1 MRHPQQ
7 PATRSTVCKVLL
19 AGSVTERVLVGLKVP
34 TTTTL
39 DRTGLRTPHLVA
51 QVAQVTPLGVSPD
64 PMAACSGEEAQYVYN
79 NIVQVRTNNRGEGP
93 PPEA

>member
-1 MRHPQQ
+1 MGHPQQ
-7 PATRSTVCKVLL
+7 PATRSTVCEMLL

-39 DRTGLRTPHLVA
+39 DRTVARTSHLVA
-51 QVAQVTPLGVSPD
+51 QVAQVALV
-64 PMAACSGEEAQYVYN
+64 AQYVYN
-79 NIVQVRTNNRGEGP
+79 NIVQVRTNNRGEGH

>member
-1 MRHPQQ
+1 MGKGRTTTRPRLMGHPQQ
-7 PATRSTVCKVLL
+7 PATRSTVCEMLL

-39 DRTGLRTPHLVA
+39 DRTGLRTSHLVA
-51 QVAQVTPLGVSPD
+51 QVAQVALV
-64 PMAACSGEEAQYVYN
+64 AQYVYN
-79 NIVQVRTNNRGEGP
+79 SIVQVRTNNRGEGP